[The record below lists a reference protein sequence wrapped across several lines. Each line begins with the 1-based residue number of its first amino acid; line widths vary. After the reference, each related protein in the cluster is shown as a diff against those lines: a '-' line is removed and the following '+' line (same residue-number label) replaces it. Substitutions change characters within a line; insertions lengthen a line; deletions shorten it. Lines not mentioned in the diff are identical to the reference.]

1 MFFEGTLRLEN
12 MIFLRTSAPS
22 SEYCFLFFRSSTVD
36 GKEVLSA
43 KLFIKMKSDESG
55 NLNPLRKEICRGKL
69 GKFKVVAYPD
79 NFDGEPYM

>member
-22 SEYCFLFFRSSTVD
+22 FRSSTVD